1 MSIDGAKAL
10 AAKVLT
16 DEALAKQL
24 DGAKTAAEFDAV
36 VAKLGYSCTAAEF
49 DAAFKEAQAIQPISD
64 DQLDQAAGG
73 LSIPRKPGEIID
85 NKVLS
90 QDGDDLT
97 EYYHT
102 GAVKAW
108 ELVKENKIKVA
119 ILKEDSPSCGVK
131 KIYDGTFSGKKIS
144 GQGITTRLLSE
155 NGILVL
161 DEIEGLEYLK
171 NL

>member
-1 MSIDGAKAL
+1 MEKILVSACLLGENCRYDGMNKLNQELFLQKKANL
-10 AAKVLT
+10 IPFCP
-16 DEALAKQL
+16 E
-24 DGAKTAAEFDAV
+24 
-36 VAKLGYSCTAAEF
+36 
-49 DAAFKEAQAIQPISD
+49 
-64 DQLDQAAGG
+64 AAGG

-161 DEIEGLEYLK
+161 DEIEGLEC
-171 NL
+171 

>member
-1 MSIDGAKAL
+1 MEKILVSACLLGENCRYDGMNKLNKELFQQKKANL
-10 AAKVLT
+10 IPFCPEV
-16 DEALAKQL
+16 
-24 DGAKTAAEFDAV
+24 
-36 VAKLGYSCTAAEF
+36 
-49 DAAFKEAQAIQPISD
+49 
-64 DQLDQAAGG
+64 AGG
-73 LSIPRKPGEIID
+73 LSIPRKPGEIIN

-90 QDGDDLT
+90 QDGGDLT
-97 EYYHT
+97 EYYHA